1 MRASEPSAPDPA
13 KPEALV
19 MTVENEAQ
27 SEYVG
32 AAMADLLAHLRS
44 RLGNTAI
51 TLTVNINAGQGAFHT
66 WNDRELIAR
75 MREENPQLARF
86 MDDFKMI
93 IS

>member
-1 MRASEPSAPDPA
+1 MRASAPSAPDA
-13 KPEALV
+13 THPEALAI
-19 MTVENEAQ
+19 TVENEAQ

-32 AAMADLLAHLRS
+32 AAMPDLLSFLRN
-44 RLGNTAI
+44 RLGNSAI
-51 TLTVNINAGQGAFHT
+51 SLTVNINVGQGAFHT

-75 MREENPQLARF
+75 LREENPQLVRF